1 MTQMTLINADKTNKI
16 CVNPRYPRHLRSP
29 KTFVFFFALLHFQL
43 LITKSPLTPSG
54 GRTFFTVCASPT
66 GNIWCVIWFFY

>member
-29 KTFVFFFALLHFQL
+29 KTFDFSLLSCIFN
-43 LITKSPLTPSG
+43 
-54 GRTFFTVCASPT
+54 C
-66 GNIWCVIWFFY
+66 